1 MAARISRPPEL
12 LHGKR
17 GRLAHDTVATSQ
29 GVHLATQ
36 RLNPDPVQTKKSHFP
51 HQFSDLEMGSQNAT
65 CTDYRNYVIIAG
77 HIRAELLKDFNAF
90 MEKIKS
96 NNPFM

>member
-36 RLNPDPVQTKKSHFP
+36 RLNPDPVSDQKKS
-51 HQFSDLEMGSQNAT
+51 FSTPVFRPADGVSK
-65 CTDYRNYVIIAG
+65 RNM
-77 HIRAELLKDFNAF
+77 H
-90 MEKIKS
+90 
-96 NNPFM
+96 